1 MSQLLE
7 NITKVAGS
15 VVAVVIATNIFPLSA
30 SAVTTTFTD
39 SATFLSNTS
48 STYLETFNSLSVSS
62 NTLAFSNSGFSYS
75 VTATNVL
82 YSGTGN
88 TGSRFL
94 GENTA
99 TDTIAISFTSGNV
112 TAVGGNFFLTD
123 FLDNLIAGDITL
135 TLNDGSVINLTSP
148 TSTPTPFGGFTTDG
162 AIITS
167 LTIAGPTVADLNSKF
182 RFDSFDNLYVG
193 TASAATAVPEP
204 FTILGTIFG
213 AGYGVVLKRKLT
225 KSQQDKTDIT

>member
-1 MSQLLE
+1 MSQLLQ

-15 VVAVVIATNIFPLSA
+15 VAAVTFATTIFPLSA

-39 SATFLSNTS
+39 SATFLGNTS
-48 STYLETFNSLSVSS
+48 STYLENFNSLTSGSLNS
-62 NTLAFSNSGFSYS
+62 PLTFSQSGFSYS
-75 VTATNVL
+75 VVASTLL

-94 GENTA
+94 GENYR
-99 TDTIAISFTSGNV
+99 TDDITISFTSGNV

-123 FLDNLIAGDITL
+123 AGDNLVAGSISL

-148 TSTPTPFGGFTTDG
+148 TSGATPFGGFTTDG

-167 LTIAGPTVADLNSKF
+167 LTIAGPGATSW
-182 RFDSFDNLYVG
+182 DSFDNLYVG
-193 TASAATAVPEP
+193 ASNAPAAVPEP
-204 FTILGTIFG
+204 FTILGTLFG
-213 AGYGVVLKRKLT
+213 AGYGVALKRKLT
-225 KSQQDKTDIT
+225 KSKQDKTDIT